1 MNYHGVTGHSNIVR
15 DSNTNSIVNIDR
27 YGYDQYIARRESQNK
42 KNQKIQDVQQEIA
55 IMKEDINEIKQ
66 LLREILNGSK

>member
-55 IMKEDINEIKQ
+55 TMKEDINEIKQ